1 LHILSIL
8 VSTFV
13 LSLVITVQGFN
24 GTLTEPVEKTGDQI
38 KEMELKVHPKLR
50 QPLKALCSDPNT
62 TVVVLSGSGR
72 KVLDDVILASW
83 HITCFVYEL
92 LYESTCNVFL

>member
-1 LHILSIL
+1 VL
-8 VSTFV
+8 TNFV
-13 LSLVITVQGFN
+13 LMFSFDTIHKQGFS

-50 QPLKALCSDPNT
+50 QPLTALCSDPNT

-72 KVLDDVILASW
+72 QVLDDVILATSLPF
-83 HITCFVYEL
+83 FVKYFISPL
-92 LYESTCNVFL
+92 LTYFL